1 MFRKIGCSHELKE
14 ILGEQI
20 RRYIFGEFVKTC
32 RELDISPERQSEETE
47 MEEDDEEDED
57 ELIDIYARRRDSSS
71 CELDAD
77 RDSNR
82 DIYVTNNIETILLS
96 SQRAADEADQDDE
109 ETINTGLDTI
119 AAAGSLA
126 VAAVGDQMKQVTSY
140 VTKRAGFGLSSSK
153 SSGCDD
159 LIVASVPYLS
169 LSGFID
175 SWHPFGSGRYFDTPP
190 KGVDASLVQCGF
202 SLKPHV
208 QVGTLSEE
216 DSQQLMLIFDQVV
229 REEGLSVQ
237 NFECAE
243 CTRAIGTIFG
253 PAKVCAY
260 TRRYYCEECHIDE
273 TSTIPAKIMYNWDFR
288 QFAVCHKA
296 KLFLAAVSIEP
307 IINVKSFN
315 GELFEFADGLSQV
328 FDLRRQLRYMNA
340 YLATCADGK
349 SQAKAAFTKLLWP
362 RQHLYEDIDMYSIR
376 DLEDVHSG
384 KLVNLLAATVKFSLG
399 HILKCI
405 LCSGKGFICEICRQD
420 QVIFPFELD
429 SIMQCKECYT
439 VFHLDCS
446 MKMTTCPKC
455 DRIEARNLNW
465 QVSLSKSQRLVT
477 NVNDDDDVV
486 L

>member
-1 MFRKIGCSHELKE
+1 MFAASLSSPG
-14 ILGEQI
+14 Q
-20 RRYIFGEFVKTC
+20 KT
-32 RELDISPERQSEETE
+32 
-47 MEEDDEEDED
+47 DEPDED
-57 ELIDIYARRRDSSS
+57 EIV
-71 CELDAD
+71 
-77 RDSNR
+77 N
-82 DIYVTNNIETILLS
+82 
-96 SQRAADEADQDDE
+96 E
-109 ETINTGLDTI
+109 ETSKPDETAI
-119 AAAGSLA
+119 ASLA
-126 VAAVGDQMKQVTSY
+126 STVGDQMKQVTSY
-140 VTKRAGFGLSSSK
+140 VSKRAGFGLSSSK
-153 SSGCDD
+153 SSGSEE
-159 LIVASVPYLS
+159 LILASVPYLS

-190 KGVDASLVQCGF
+190 KGDSNLQAQYGF

-253 PAKVCAY
+253 PAKICTY
-260 TRRYYCEECHIDE
+260 TRRYYCEECHLDE

-296 KLFLAAVSIEP
+296 KLFLTAVSIEP

-315 GELFEFADGLSQV
+315 GELFEFAAGLKQV

-340 YLATCADGK
+340 YLSTCADGK

-384 KLVNLLAATVKFSLG
+384 RLVSLLASTVKFSLG

-429 SIMQCKECYT
+429 SIMQCKKCFT

-465 QVSLSKSQRLVT
+465 QVSLSKSQRLVSANT
-477 NVNDDDDVV
+477 DDDA

>member
-1 MFRKIGCSHELKE
+1 M
-14 ILGEQI
+14 
-20 RRYIFGEFVKTC
+20 
-32 RELDISPERQSEETE
+32 
-47 MEEDDEEDED
+47 
-57 ELIDIYARRRDSSS
+57 
-71 CELDAD
+71 
-77 RDSNR
+77 
-82 DIYVTNNIETILLS
+82 
-96 SQRAADEADQDDE
+96 
-109 ETINTGLDTI
+109 
-119 AAAGSLA
+119 
-126 VAAVGDQMKQVTSY
+126 
-140 VTKRAGFGLSSSK
+140 
-153 SSGCDD
+153 
-159 LIVASVPYLS
+159 
-169 LSGFID
+169 
-175 SWHPFGSGRYFDTPP
+175 
-190 KGVDASLVQCGF
+190 
-202 SLKPHV
+202 
-208 QVGTLSEE
+208 GTLSEE